1 MILDAKQATSYYDA
15 ELGTIINICF
25 INADTAII
33 EQITKNADDSY
44 TIFLNGRMSSAAL
57 QEGFEHALGHIRRND
72 WEKFD
77 VQQIEYEAHQP
88 AAEPPREAEK
98 PKPKRKR
105 RTLTEAYLRKQ
116 AKRAAALAK
125 HGLYETVEFV
135 DGEEG
140 EIVARRVLHA

>member
-1 MILDAKQATSYYDA
+1 MIDNVYVYVIPLPPQIDEMVVPCSDGYTVYISIDLDEAA
-15 ELGTIINICF
+15 
-25 INADTAII
+25 
-33 EQITKNADDSY
+33 
-44 TIFLNGRMSSAAL
+44 RMEAYN
-57 QEGFEHALGHIRRND
+57 HALGHIRRND
-72 WEKFD
+72 WQKVS
-77 VQQIEYEAHQP
+77 VQAIEYEAHQP